1 MLTVVVVVEEPPQA
15 DRRTARARVAPV
27 LRIVF
32 AFDFIAVSLSSSVLV
47 FRGSL
52 FHQIEAFDMA
62 GRESLEIG
70 LDQSWISE
78 RVDGEAESVAVEA
91 NRTNHFFVG
100 FEVPVLVVLYMDFA
114 IALLNSGQM
123 AGSAGDTGVSCVL
136 IFRLF
141 LPEVVVGRA
150 EVVF

>member
-15 DRRTARARVAPV
+15 DRRTAKARVAPV

-52 FHQIEAFDMA
+52 LHQIEAFDMA

-70 LDQSWISE
+70 LDQGWICE
-78 RVDGEAESVAVEA
+78 CVDGEAESVAVET

-100 FEVPVLVVLYMDFA
+100 FEVPVLIVFYVDFA
-114 IALLNSGQM
+114 PAPFDSG
-123 AGSAGDTGVSCVL
+123 
-136 IFRLF
+136 
-141 LPEVVVGRA
+141 
-150 EVVF
+150 